1 MTLHDAVESL
11 YQKYGRFGE
20 ATHNI
25 CMPGLDGRAR
35 MVSLMNALREDPP
48 QSIAGMPVVAVRDYK
63 TRIRKKR
70 DGTEE
75 RLKLGPSNVLYFE
88 LQDGNRII
96 IRPSGTE
103 PKVKIYILVRGKD
116 KASVEEKLELYSKA
130 ARDMIK

>member
-1 MTLHDAVESL
+1 M
-11 YQKYGRFGE
+11 
-20 ATHNI
+20 
-25 CMPGLDGRAR
+25 
-35 MVSLMNALREDPP
+35 
-48 QSIAGMPVVAVRDYK
+48 
-63 TRIRKKR
+63 
-70 DGTEE
+70 
-75 RLKLGPSNVLYFE
+75 KLGPSNVLYFE